1 MNPGASPQL
10 KYWKIGMVERRVKR
24 GHGIGDCHE
33 KIHNFNLLYKFGDV
47 E

>member
-1 MNPGASPQL
+1 MNLRASPQL
-10 KYWKIGMVERRVKR
+10 EYWDIGMVERWVKR

-33 KIHNFNLLYKFGDV
+33 RIHNFNSLYKFGDV